1 VRISRFVAKRG
12 WIVSFAADFAKEV
25 LENRCFGIDSAYRVS
40 ANQRINGLKNLLTP
54 IARA

>member
-1 VRISRFVAKRG
+1 VAKRG